1 MMTTM
6 PTFLLDFGYQNLEE
20 LQDGITNLIRT
31 IGIQVMRIV
40 AQEPVLIII
49 VRKDITIISS
59 ITSFA
64 EKMRMEAC
72 LSA

>member
-6 PTFLLDFGYQNLEE
+6 PTFLLDFGYQNSGK
-20 LQDGITNLIRT
+20 LQDIITNLRRT

-49 VRKDITIISS
+49 VRRAITIGRS

-64 EKMRMEAC
+64 EKMSMEAC
-72 LSA
+72 HSA